1 MFLVIGPLNPAIRGI
16 GVASVIAFSLCLY
29 VLYMYVTNFL
39 ILLQHNI
46 RQPSPNCNVCATKF
60 VARGNIRRHDTSTPT
75 YNECHGDFSLRVR
88 LRRPIRSKPPKP
100 APATCIISYDTI
112 HSKVLIKIVDH
123 FSCSSFCVYYMSIF
137 CSNF

>member
-1 MFLVIGPLNPAIRGI
+1 MEYKCFLVIGPLNLAIHGI

-60 VARGNIRRHDTSTPT
+60 AARVTLRRHDTSTPT
-75 YNECHGDFSLRVR
+75 IMNV
-88 LRRPIRSKPPKP
+88 
-100 APATCIISYDTI
+100 
-112 HSKVLIKIVDH
+112 
-123 FSCSSFCVYYMSIF
+123 MMIF
-137 CSNF
+137 R